1 MNESQLRSAL
11 GLLPRFGAAWIT
23 TLAWFLGEVNNH
35 VGWFYCGGETQHDV
49 GASGGSVFPQPL
61 RCQLYYYLKLVVALE
76 RSWIT

>member
-1 MNESQLRSAL
+1 MNESQLRSTL

-49 GASGGSVFPQPL
+49 GASGGSVFLNP
-61 RCQLYYYLKLVVALE
+61 CGVNYIITFIKDYLAGNPK
-76 RSWIT
+76 